1 MGGIEFL
8 HTEKVA
14 PIDIHRHLLNVYG
27 DETVDVS
34 IVRWWVVHFSKGDS
48 KVKTSHIP
56 DDHAGIY
63 EQDVKALVH

>member
-1 MGGIEFL
+1 MAL
-8 HTEKVA
+8 T
-14 PIDIHRHLLNVYG
+14 DILQCFLNVYG

>member
-1 MGGIEFL
+1 
-8 HTEKVA
+8 
-14 PIDIHRHLLNVYG
+14 
-27 DETVDVS
+27 VDVS
-34 IVRWWVVHFSKGDS
+34 IVTWWVVHFSKGDS

>member
-1 MGGIEFL
+1 MAL
-8 HTEKVA
+8 T
-14 PIDIHRHLLNVYG
+14 DILQCFLNVYG

-34 IVRWWVVHFSKGDS
+34 IVTWWVVHFSKGDS